1 MVPGVGEVE
10 LCTEVT
16 EVALPLVSF
25 RHSYAFP
32 DGEVLHSDSTLRFRG
47 RDEMETS
54 LAAHG
59 FVTLEVREAPDRPGL
74 EHVFVARRTA

>member
-1 MVPGVGEVE
+1 MPGVGEVV
-10 LCTEVT
+10 LRTAVT

-32 DGEVLHSDSTLRFRG
+32 DGAVLHSDSTLRFRG
-47 RDEMETS
+47 LDEVEAS

-59 FVTLEVREAPDRPGL
+59 FATREVREAPDRPGL
-74 EHVFVARRTA
+74 EHVLVTRRTP